1 MGTRRQVV
9 PASLHSE
16 LTEYSSLIR
25 ALHTNSTLDVTSH
38 LLPSTWK
45 GKERAT
51 DYEDV
56 DNDSEDEYV
65 APRTRSASRL
75 SFERPSSAP
84 LAFPSSPP
92 SRSRSRSSAAKRRAP
107 RESWTRWPLPQGDI
121 YVPEWTWEDEV
132 AAIAS
137 QLLTQSRPPA
147 APSPSPLAFE
157 LPETQ
162 PDPTRQ
168 SSQATVSTTIEET
181 SSEDSDE
188 DDNSAPTLP
197 QSQPHPPATQEEDA
211 EESDTAEDEEP
222 LPPSYLSALSQDSAT
237 FMSQVL
243 ALLAAHTP
251 LRPGSLQNRI
261 GTLTWRNVIDILS
274 VSGFPGVDGSL
285 LRNMI
290 TKLEK
295 VYDPYDGSERA
306 AQRAD
311 MRLHARPPGTR
322 TTMDPRSP
330 SAPELLTQST
340 SASRPTRPTHDP
352 LSELLH
358 LPPMPPDWLLGAHTT
373 VDASPPKLRKRKS
386 QTQLEPKAMKRRRIA
401 SAGGR
406 KVSMGRKASGAGKKV
421 AVGKTK
427 KKGAIAKDAMDVDG
441 DEWQDEDEDDGE
453 NASAPAAAS
462 ADVDA
467 INEGDD
473 PYPSSP
479 QSVPP
484 TSQTL
489 PPSSQPVPPTSQPLP
504 PASQPPPPPSPLPTR
519 RRYPSTL
526 PSLSPTQS
534 SFPSLS
540 QVLDQHRPPSSDDS
554 VRGRRTVNNS
564 QPLPSP
570 STAAI
575 SHNSRAS
582 EEEVQN
588 QLHVMD
594 SNSEDDVPLA
604 RSFEPPAPSSRPR
617 RSRPSTA
624 GQGASAVS
632 SDAHAEG
639 EHEASETRARVASR
653 KRIAKKATKK
663 TASKQPTDAAASMP
677 SDPARGT
684 GFSSQATAG
693 PSSQAVVDDSL
704 QAVVDD
710 SSQAGAA
717 SSSRTT
723 RRTTRS
729 TANAR
734 STSTLKG
741 KRKPR
746 IVSAAVIEDSGSE

>member
-1 MGTRRQVV
+1 MGTRRQAV

-38 LLPSTWK
+38 LLPSAWK

-51 DYEDV
+51 NYED
-56 DNDSEDEYV
+56 DEDDSEDEYV

-75 SFERPSSAP
+75 SFERPSSSP

-121 YVPEWTWEDEV
+121 YVPEWTLEDEV
-132 AAIAS
+132 AAVAS

-147 APSPSPLAFE
+147 APSLVSPLASE

-181 SSEDSDE
+181 YSEDSDE
-188 DDNSAPTLP
+188 DGNSAPTLP
-197 QSQPHPPATQEEDA
+197 QFQPHPLATQREDA
-211 EESDTAEDEEP
+211 EDSDTAEDEEP
-222 LPPSYLSALSQDSAT
+222 LPPAYLSALSQDSAT

-311 MRLHARPPGTR
+311 MRLQARPPGTR
-322 TTMDPRSP
+322 TTIDPRSP
-330 SAPELLTQST
+330 SASELLTQST
-340 SASRPTRPTHDP
+340 SSFRPTRPTHDP
-352 LSELLH
+352 LYELLH
-358 LPPMPPDWLLGAHTT
+358 LPPMPPDWSLGAHTN

-401 SAGGR
+401 STGGR

-427 KKGAIAKDAMDVDG
+427 KKTAAGKDAMDVDG
-441 DEWQDEDEDDGE
+441 DEWQDEDGDVDEDEDDITGD
-453 NASAPAAAS
+453 SAAAS
-462 ADVDA
+462 ADADA
-467 INEGDD
+467 TNEEG
-473 PYPSSP
+473 
-479 QSVPP
+479 VP
-484 TSQTL
+484 L
-489 PPSSQPVPPTSQPLP
+489 PSSQPLPPTSQPLP
-504 PASQPPPPPSPLPTR
+504 SSSQPLPPPSPLPTR

-540 QVLDQHRPPSSDDS
+540 QVLDQHRPPSADDS
-554 VRGRRTVNNS
+554 VRGRRTTNNS

-588 QLHVMD
+588 QLHLMD
-594 SNSEDDVPLA
+594 SDSDDDVSLA

-617 RSRPSTA
+617 RSRRFTA

-639 EHEASETRARVASR
+639 VDEASETRPRAVSQ
-653 KRIAKKATKK
+653 KRTTKTVSTKK
-663 TASKQPTDAAASMP
+663 GTAKRLTQAAASTP
-677 SDPARGT
+677 PGAAAGT
-684 GFSSQATAG
+684 DSSSQTTAG
-693 PSSQAVVDDSL
+693 PSSQADGGN
-704 QAVVDD
+704 
-710 SSQAGAA
+710 SSQATAS

-729 TANAR
+729 STNAR

>member
-56 DNDSEDEYV
+56 EDDSEDEYV

-75 SFERPSSAP
+75 SFERPSSVP

-132 AAIAS
+132 TAIAS

-147 APSPSPLAFE
+147 APSPVSPLAFE

-168 SSQATVSTTIEET
+168 SSQATVSTTIEKS

-197 QSQPHPPATQEEDA
+197 QSQPHPPATQEDDA
-211 EESDTAEDEEP
+211 EDSDTAEDEEP
-222 LPPSYLSALSQDSAT
+222 LPHAYLSALSQDSAT

-285 LRNMI
+285 LRNMT

-311 MRLHARPPGTR
+311 MRLQARPPGTR
-322 TTMDPRSP
+322 TTIDPRSP
-330 SAPELLTQST
+330 SASELLTQST
-340 SASRPTRPTHDP
+340 SSFRPTRPTHDP
-352 LSELLH
+352 LYELLH
-358 LPPMPPDWLLGAHTT
+358 LPPMPPDWSLGAHTN

-401 SAGGR
+401 STGGR

-427 KKGAIAKDAMDVDG
+427 KKTAAAKDAMDVDG
-441 DEWQDEDEDDGE
+441 DEWQDEDGDVDEDEDDNTGD
-453 NASAPAAAS
+453 SAAAS
-462 ADVDA
+462 AAADATNQEDV
-467 INEGDD
+467 
-473 PYPSSP
+473 PLPSSQP
-479 QSVPP
+479 
-484 TSQTL
+484 L

-504 PASQPPPPPSPLPTR
+504 SSSQPLPLPSPLPTR

-540 QVLDQHRPPSSDDS
+540 QVLDQHRPPSADDS
-554 VRGRRTVNNS
+554 ARGRRTANNS
-564 QPLPSP
+564 QPIASP
-570 STAAI
+570 SAAAI
-575 SHNSRAS
+575 SLNSRAS

-588 QLHVMD
+588 QLHLMD
-594 SNSEDDVPLA
+594 SDSDSEVPLA
-604 RSFEPPAPSSRPR
+604 RSPELPASRPAR
-617 RSRPSTA
+617 GRLTTA

-639 EHEASETRARVASR
+639 VSEASGMRSRAVTK
-653 KRIAKKATKK
+653 KRITKKASTKK
-663 TASKQPTDAAASMP
+663 GMAKRLTQAAASTP
-677 SDPARGT
+677 PEAAAGT
-684 GFSSQATAG
+684 GSSSQTTAG
-693 PSSQAVVDDSL
+693 PSSQADGDN
-704 QAVVDD
+704 
-710 SSQAGAA
+710 SSQATAA

-729 TANAR
+729 STNAR

>member
-25 ALHTNSTLDVTSH
+25 ALHTSSTLDVTSH
-38 LLPSTWK
+38 LLPSAWK

-51 DYEDV
+51 NYED
-56 DNDSEDEYV
+56 DEGDSEDEYV

-107 RESWTRWPLPQGDI
+107 RESWTRWPLPQGDN

-132 AAIAS
+132 AAVAS

-147 APSPSPLAFE
+147 APSLVSPLASE

-162 PDPTRQ
+162 PDHTRQ

-188 DDNSAPTLP
+188 DGNSAPTLP
-197 QSQPHPPATQEEDA
+197 QSQSHPPATQEEDA
-211 EESDTAEDEEP
+211 EDSDTAEDEEP
-222 LPPSYLSALSQDSAT
+222 LPPAYLSALSQDSAT

-285 LRNMI
+285 LRNMT

-322 TTMDPRSP
+322 TTMDPRPLSV
-330 SAPELLTQST
+330 SELLTQST

-358 LPPMPPDWLLGAHTT
+358 LPPMPPDWSLGAHTN

-386 QTQLEPKAMKRRRIA
+386 QTQLEPKAMKRRRI
-401 SAGGR
+401 SSTGGR

-427 KKGAIAKDAMDVDG
+427 KKTAAAKIAMEVDG
-441 DEWQDEDEDDGE
+441 DEWQDEDGDVDEDEDDNTGD
-453 NASAPAAAS
+453 SAAAS
-462 ADVDA
+462 ADA
-467 INEGDD
+467 GATNEEDV
-473 PYPSSP
+473 PLPSSQP
-479 QSVPP
+479 
-484 TSQTL
+484 L
-489 PPSSQPVPPTSQPLP
+489 PPSSQPVPPTSQPVP
-504 PASQPPPPPSPLPTR
+504 PTSQPLPSSSQPLPPPSPLPSR

-540 QVLDQHRPPSSDDS
+540 QVLDQHRPPSADDS
-554 VRGRRTVNNS
+554 VRGRRTTNNS

-575 SHNSRAS
+575 SLNSRAS

-588 QLHVMD
+588 QLHLMD
-594 SNSEDDVPLA
+594 SDSDSEVPLA
-604 RSFEPPAPSSRPR
+604 RSPELPASRPAR
-617 RSRPSTA
+617 GRLTTA

-639 EHEASETRARVASR
+639 VSEASGMRSRAVTK
-653 KRIAKKATKK
+653 KRITKKASTKK
-663 TASKQPTDAAASMP
+663 GMAKRLTQAAASTP
-677 SDPARGT
+677 PEAAAGT
-684 GFSSQATAG
+684 GSSSQTTAG
-693 PSSQAVVDDSL
+693 PSSQTDGDN
-704 QAVVDD
+704 
-710 SSQAGAA
+710 SSQATAA

-729 TANAR
+729 STNAR

>member
-38 LLPSTWK
+38 LLPSAWK

-51 DYEDV
+51 DYED
-56 DNDSEDEYV
+56 DEDDSEDEYV

-92 SRSRSRSSAAKRRAP
+92 SRSRSRSSAAKRRTP

-137 QLLTQSRPPA
+137 QLLSQSRPPA
-147 APSPSPLAFE
+147 APSPVSPLASVQ
-157 LPETQ
+157 PETQ

-168 SSQATVSTTIEET
+168 SSQATVSTTVEET
-181 SSEDSDE
+181 SSEDSNE
-188 DDNSAPTLP
+188 DDNSAPPLP
-197 QSQPHPPATQEEDA
+197 QSQPHPPATQEDDA
-211 EESDTAEDEEP
+211 EDSDTAEDEDP
-222 LPPSYLSALSQDSAT
+222 LPPAYLSALSQDSAT

-285 LRNMI
+285 LRNMT

-322 TTMDPRSP
+322 TTIDPRSS
-330 SAPELLTQST
+330 SAPGLLTQST
-340 SASRPTRPTHDP
+340 SSFRPTRPTHDP

-358 LPPMPPDWLLGAHTT
+358 LPPMPPDWSLGAHTN

-386 QTQLEPKAMKRRRIA
+386 QTQLEPNAMKRRRIA

-406 KVSMGRKASGAGKKV
+406 KVSMGRKASGAIGRKASASGKKV

-427 KKGAIAKDAMDVDG
+427 KDEMDVDG
-441 DEWQDEDEDDGE
+441 DEWQDEDEDGDE
-453 NASAPAAAS
+453 NAGTPAAES
-462 ADVDA
+462 ADADA
-467 INEGDD
+467 TNEGDD
-473 PYPSSP
+473 
-479 QSVPP
+479 
-484 TSQTL
+484 L
-489 PPSSQPVPPTSQPLP
+489 HPPSSQPAPPTSQPLP
-504 PASQPPPPPSPLPTR
+504 SSSQPLPPPSPLSTR

-540 QVLDQHRPPSSDDS
+540 QVLDQHRPPSADDS
-554 VRGRRTVNNS
+554 VRGRRTANNS
-564 QPLPSP
+564 QPLPS
-570 STAAI
+570 SSAAAI

-588 QLHVMD
+588 QLHLMD
-594 SNSEDDVPLA
+594 SDSDDDVSLA
-604 RSFEPPAPSSRPR
+604 RSPELPASRPTRGR
-617 RSRPSTA
+617 RTTV
-624 GQGASAVS
+624 GALSQA
-632 SDAHAEG
+632 DTKDIIMD
-639 EHEASETRARVASR
+639 SETRPRAPPKQR
-653 KRIAKKATKK
+653 ATKK
-663 TASKQPTDAAASMP
+663 ASAKKTMSKRSSKAAASGP
-677 SDPARGT
+677 SQATVGSSSQDVVVSSTQTAAAS
-684 GFSSQATAG
+684 SSQAAVES
-693 PSSQAVVDDSL
+693 SSQV
-704 QAVVDD
+704 
-710 SSQAGAA
+710 AA
-717 SSSRTT
+717 SSPSRTT

-734 STSTLKG
+734 STSTSKG

>member
-25 ALHTNSTLDVTSH
+25 ALHANSTLDVTSH
-38 LLPSTWK
+38 LLPSAWK
-45 GKERAT
+45 GKELAT
-51 DYEDV
+51 DYED
-56 DNDSEDEYV
+56 DEDDPQDEYV

-75 SFERPSSAP
+75 SFERPSSAS

-147 APSPSPLAFE
+147 APSPVSPLASV
-157 LPETQ
+157 LPKTQ

-197 QSQPHPPATQEEDA
+197 QSQPQPPATQEDDA
-211 EESDTAEDEEP
+211 EDSDTAEDEEP
-222 LPPSYLSALSQDSAT
+222 LPPAYLSALSQDSAT

-285 LRNMI
+285 LRNMT

-311 MRLHARPPGTR
+311 MRLHARPTDTR
-322 TTMDPRSP
+322 TTVDPRPSSSRVSP
-330 SAPELLTQST
+330 SQ
-340 SASRPTRPTHDP
+340 SASAPQPISTPRPPRDP
-352 LSELLH
+352 LSELLD
-358 LPPMPPDWLLGAHTT
+358 LPPMPPDWTLGTGPS
-373 VDASPPKLRKRKS
+373 VASPPKLRKRKS
-386 QTQLEPKAMKRRRIA
+386 QTQLEPKVMKRRRIA

-406 KVSMGRKASGAGKKV
+406 KVSMGRKASGATGVKASASGKKV

-441 DEWQDEDEDDGE
+441 DEWQDEEEEEDANGL
-453 NASAPAAAS
+453 AAEGV
-462 ADVDA
+462 DVDLTH
-467 INEGDD
+467 EGDD
-473 PYPSSP
+473 LL
-479 QSVPP
+479 P
-484 TSQTL
+484 TSPRSL
-489 PPSSQPVPPTSQPLP
+489 PPSSLPTSQPLP
-504 PASQPPPPPSPLPTR
+504 PTSQPLPPPSPLPTR

-540 QVLDQHRPPSSDDS
+540 QVLDQHRAPSADDS
-554 VRGRRTVNNS
+554 VRGRCTANNS

-575 SHNSRAS
+575 SHNSRAR

-588 QLHVMD
+588 QLHLMD
-594 SNSEDDVPLA
+594 SDSDDDVPLA
-604 RSFEPPAPSSRPR
+604 RSPEPPAPSSRPR
-617 RSRPSTA
+617 RGRRSTA
-624 GQGASAVS
+624 GLGASAVS
-632 SDAHAEG
+632 SDTHAEG
-639 EHEASETRARVASR
+639 VDEASETRPRA
-653 KRIAKKATKK
+653 
-663 TASKQPTDAAASMP
+663 ASKKRTTKRVSTKEGTAKRLTKAAASTP
-677 SDPARGT
+677 PEAAAGT
-684 GFSSQATAG
+684 EATAG
-693 PSSQAVVDDSL
+693 PSSQAVVDDSP
-704 QAVVDD
+704 QVVVDD

-717 SSSRTT
+717 SSSGTT

-729 TANAR
+729 TPNAR
-734 STSTLKG
+734 STSTSKG

-746 IVSAAVIEDSGSE
+746 IVSAAVIEDSD